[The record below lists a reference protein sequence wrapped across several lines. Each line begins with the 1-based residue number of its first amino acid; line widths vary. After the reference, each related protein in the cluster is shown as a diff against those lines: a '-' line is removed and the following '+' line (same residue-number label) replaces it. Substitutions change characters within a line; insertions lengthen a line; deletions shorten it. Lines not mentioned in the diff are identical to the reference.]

1 MMEKQL
7 DQAYGEIMN
16 RMKIHSPQENLTITD
31 KNVYQ
36 ERQPGNRPHIDA
48 IVSDLLLP
56 GSGFLHFER
65 FIEFYKLAQS
75 GKSCLLLMEHYSNFD
90 IPVFF
95 YLLEKEQ
102 EWGQKLSD
110 SLVMIAGMKLN
121 EESPRVFAFTEAY
134 TRIVIYPSRSIAGIK
149 DPELLKEEEKKSKGI
164 NLAAMKELIRCKNS
178 GKIILLFPSGTR
190 YRPWDPS
197 SKKGVKEVDTYLK
210 TFDYMMMVGIN
221 GNILRLNERAI
232 SMVEDIVE
240 KDVVLFTCGEPM
252 SCTAFRD
259 RYKDNIPSEADPKQ
273 FIVDRIMDHLD
284 ALHTETEPIYQDI
297 IAKVGR

>member
-7 DQAYGEIMN
+7 NQAYEEIMR
-16 RMKIHSPQENLTITD
+16 RMKVHSPQENLTITD

-48 IVSDLLLP
+48 IVADLLLP

-65 FIEFYKLAQS
+65 LVDFYNLAQD

-90 IPVFF
+90 IPVLF
-95 YLLEKEQ
+95 YLLEKEAG
-102 EWGQKLSD
+102 WGQKLSD

-121 EESPRVFAFTEAY
+121 EESPQVFAFTEAY

-149 DPELLKEEEKKSKGI
+149 EPELLKEEERKSKGI

-221 GNILRLNERAI
+221 GNTLTLNAHAK
-232 SMVEDIVE
+232 SMVEDFVE

-252 SCTAFRD
+252 SCNEFRD
-259 RYKDNIPSEADPKQ
+259 KYKDSIPQDADPKQ

-284 ALHTETEPIYQDI
+284 ELHAEAEPIYQNLLGK
-297 IAKVGR
+297 AGR